1 MVRGVIFDVDGTLV
15 DSVDMHTEAWQR
27 IFAQW
32 GYEVPFAAI
41 RAQIGK
47 GGDELMPEFLPKD
60 VVARDGKAIE
70 AERSALFKAEYLDRV
85 QGFPGV
91 ADLVRALMERGVRVA
106 LGSSGKR
113 EEVEHHMRVLGIDG
127 MGVLVATSEDAEKS
141 KPHPDIFQAAVG
153 KLELPAG
160 EVAAVGDTP
169 YDAQAAVRAG
179 VVPMGVLCGGV
190 PEDVLRGAGCVAVF
204 RDPVDML
211 GRVGAGLLSPPHP
224 AVR

>member
-15 DSVDMHTEAWQR
+15 DSVDFHAEAWQR
-27 IFAQW
+27 MFAEW
-32 GYEVPFAAI
+32 GYDAPFAAI

-47 GGDELMPEFLPKD
+47 GGDELMPEFLPKE
-60 VVARDGKAIE
+60 VVARDGKAVE
-70 AERSALFKAEYLDRV
+70 AERGALFKAEYLDRV

-91 ADLVRALMERGVRVA
+91 ADLVRALQARGVKVA

-113 EEVEHHMRVLGIDG
+113 EEVERHMRHLGIDG
-127 MGVLVATSEDAEKS
+127 MGVLVATSEDVEKS

-153 KLELPAG
+153 KLGLPAG

-169 YDAQAAVRAG
+169 YDAEAAVRAG

-190 PEDVLRGAGCVAVF
+190 AEDVLRGAGCVAVF
-204 RDPVDML
+204 RDPADVLARL
-211 GRVGAGLLSPPHP
+211 GELGLPAAGGQG
-224 AVR
+224 